1 MDLFF
6 KCISLAFIA
15 VTIIPI
21 ISQKDKLFILP
32 LVMIACCI
40 VLFSALEYL
49 KPVVN
54 LLYKLQKES
63 GIDSSV
69 FLVLIKITGIG
80 LISDLAI
87 LICSDSGNSS
97 LGKSIGIMSSVLVLW
112 LSVPLIEDLMNLIGS
127 IMNLQ

>member
-63 GIDSSV
+63 GIESSV